1 MNDFIIPENSLKI
14 SIVTPSYNQGHYIEE
29 TILSVLNQNYT
40 NYEHIIIDGGSNDNT
55 IEILKKY
62 NHLKWV
68 SERDNGQSHAINK
81 GFSIASGDIFAWLNS
96 DDYYEK
102 NVFLSITDFFSK
114 NSECDFLYG
123 DITYVDEKGR
133 ALFAIEGE
141 EINFYHLLNN
151 PDLIRQPSF
160 FWRREKFFEFG
171 GVDESLNLVMDYDLF
186 LKFAKLKTPGYIG
199 KNFSYYRMY
208 DKTKTVVNR
217 RKQAVEIYKVI
228 KKHSL
233 HLSNKMLWF
242 LFKRYF
248 GSFAFFSGIRKIQKS
263 IVNLEK

>member
-1 MNDFIIPENSLKI
+1 MINNDLMI
-14 SIVTPSYNQGHYIEE
+14 SIVTPSFNQGEFIEQ
-29 TILSVLNQNYT
+29 TIISVLNQNYA
-40 NYEHIIIDGGSNDNT
+40 NFEHIIIDGGSNDNT

-68 SERDNGQSHAINK
+68 SEKDRGQSNAINK

-102 NVFLSITDFFSK
+102 NIFLSIMDFFSM
-114 NSECDFLYG
+114 NPECDFLYG
-123 DITYVDEKGR
+123 DITYVDER
-133 ALFAIEGE
+133 CRTLFKIKGE
-141 EINFYHLLNN
+141 EINFYNLLNN

-171 GVDESLNLVMDYDLF
+171 GVDESLNLVMDFDLF
-186 LKFAKLKTPGYIG
+186 LKFTKLRTPGYIG
-199 KNFSYYRMY
+199 KNLSYYRMY

-217 RKQAVEIYKVI
+217 RKQAFEIYKVI

-233 HLSNKMLWF
+233 RISIKMFWF

-263 IVNLEK
+263 IIDLEK

>member
-1 MNDFIIPENSLKI
+1 MNNFIMLENNLKI

-40 NYEHIIIDGGSNDNT
+40 NFEHIIIDGGSNDNT

-68 SERDNGQSHAINK
+68 SEKDGGQSNAINK

-102 NVFLSITDFFSK
+102 NIFLSIMDFFSK
-114 NSECDFLYG
+114 NPECDFLYG
-123 DITYVDEKGR
+123 DITYVDEKCR
-133 ALFAIEGE
+133 TLFSIEGE
-141 EINFYHLLNN
+141 EINFYNLLNN

-171 GVDESLNLVMDYDLF
+171 GVDESLNLVMDFDLF
-186 LKFAKLKTPGYIG
+186 LKFTKLKTPGYIG
-199 KNFSYYRMY
+199 KNLSYYRMY
-208 DKTKTVVNR
+208 EKTKTVVNR
-217 RKQAVEIYKVI
+217 REQAIEIYKVI
-228 KKHSL
+228 KKHSQR
-233 HLSNKMLWF
+233 LSYKMSWF

-248 GSFAFFSGIRKIQKS
+248 GSFSFFSGIKKIQKS
-263 IVNLEK
+263 ILNFEK